1 MSKMS
6 KLESLY
12 FKLNPD
18 NEKHKVIIDFFNDTR
33 HMLNQYEDISKIDLL
48 YDLIKLYFRTY
59 G

>member
-1 MSKMS
+1 MS
-6 KLESLY
+6 KLQSLY
-12 FKLNPD
+12 FKLNPE